1 MTTPTTS
8 ADPGLVARV
17 RANLEDVRG
26 RIEAACRR
34 AGRSPGEVALVGV
47 TKYAGI
53 EEARA
58 LAAAGVR
65 ELGENRAHEGGLR
78 RRDLSGLPSEAS
90 AKEGEIRWHMIGHLQ
105 SNKAKRALGWMDVLH
120 SLDRPSLAG
129 ELEKTLAKE
138 DRNFPA
144 YVQVNVSG
152 EKQKGGARP
161 EDLEGWV
168 RDLRA
173 SHPHLDLQGLMTMAP
188 YGAAADDCRAMFR
201 KLRELRDACGV
212 RGLSMGMS
220 GDFEI
225 AVEEGATL
233 VRVGRALVRQP

>member
-8 ADPGLVARV
+8 VDPGLVARV
-17 RANLEDVRG
+17 RANLENVRG

-34 AGRSPGEVALVGV
+34 AGRAFGEVALVGV

-65 ELGENRAHEGGLR
+65 ELGENRAYEGGLR
-78 RRDLSGLPSEAS
+78 RRDVP
-90 AKEGEIRWHMIGHLQ
+90 GEIRWHMIGHLQ
-105 SNKAKRALGWMDVLH
+105 SNKVKRALGWMDVLH

-129 ELEKTLAKE
+129 ELEKLLDKE
-138 DRNFPA
+138 DRNLPA
-144 YVQVNVSG
+144 FVQVNISG
-152 EKQKGGARP
+152 EKEKGGARP
-161 EDLEGWV
+161 EEIEGWV

-173 SHPHLDLQGLMTMAP
+173 SHPRLDLQGLMTMAP
-188 YGAAADDCRAMFR
+188 YGAGADNCRAVFR